1 MSAIEMLTFESME
14 MTLSYKAHLTQE
26 TEVRALRVP
35 QIKGLSPSPGY
46 IDACAPLRSPMQ
58 LLQDARRD
66 TSKFHA
72 QAAEEKERSSSSE
85 AVGST
90 EEKHAAIARVSRFL
104 GATKDT
110 AKGLGR

>member
-1 MSAIEMLTFESME
+1 MSPLTPLKFESME

-35 QIKGLSPSPGY
+35 QIKGLSPTPGY

-66 TSKFHA
+66 APKFREQVA
-72 QAAEEKERSSSSE
+72 DQKIR
-85 AVGST
+85 

-104 GATKDT
+104 GPAKDT
-110 AKGLGR
+110 GKGLGR